1 MCVRESERDLLP
13 NKETTTNFDAPK
25 MSFECLKRERRMIS
39 VGWFGSSKILRL
51 KSCNFSQDLTFV
63 CFKPLVLCHQNGTK
77 QSILQG

>member
-39 VGWFGSSKILRL
+39 VGWFGSSAGVHAVDGGLHAV
-51 KSCNFSQDLTFV
+51 DL
-63 CFKPLVLCHQNGTK
+63 HAR
-77 QSILQG
+77 